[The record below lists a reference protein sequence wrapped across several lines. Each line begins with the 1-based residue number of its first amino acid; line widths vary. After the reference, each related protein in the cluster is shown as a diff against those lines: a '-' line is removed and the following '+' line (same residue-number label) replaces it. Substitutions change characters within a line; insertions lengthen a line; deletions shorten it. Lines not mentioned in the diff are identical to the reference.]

1 MRNNKESL
9 GILFIKRKRENTMK
23 TRSRT
28 IALVFV
34 SLALAAGAL
43 AQKLADKKALT
54 LAVAKQVAAAAE
66 GEAAKNKFTM
76 VIAIMDD
83 GGNLI
88 YLEKMD
94 ETQIGSIDVAQAKA
108 RSAIAFKRP
117 TKAFQ
122 DALAAGN
129 TGILKLPGA
138 IATEGGVPLMADG
151 KIVGAIG
158 VSGGTSAQ
166 DGTVAQA
173 GADALA
179 KILTQ

>member
-1 MRNNKESL
+1 M
-9 GILFIKRKRENTMK
+9 FENEASDFSFKVEKIMNIRFRAATM
-23 TRSRT
+23 
-28 IALVFV
+28 AFV
-34 SLALAAGAL
+34 VLAAAACVLG
-43 AQKLADKKALT
+43 QKLADKKALT

-66 GEAAKNKFTM
+66 TEAAKNKFTM

-122 DALAAGN
+122 DAVAAGN

-138 IATEGGVPLMADG
+138 IATEGGVPLVVDG
-151 KIVGAIG
+151 KIIGAIG

>member
-1 MRNNKESL
+1 MKIRLRATVLGLVSL
-9 GILFIKRKRENTMK
+9 G
-23 TRSRT
+23 
-28 IALVFV
+28 
-34 SLALAAGAL
+34 LAAGVL

-66 GEAAKNKFTM
+66 SEAAKNKFTM

-94 ETQIGSIDVAQAKA
+94 ETQIGSIDVAKAKA

-117 TKAFQ
+117 TKVFQ
-122 DALAAGN
+122 DALAGGN
-129 TGILKLPGA
+129 TGILKLPGV
-138 IATEGGVPLMADG
+138 IATEGGVPLVVDG
-151 KIVGAIG
+151 KIIGAIG

-166 DGTVAQA
+166 DGAVAQA

-179 KILTQ
+179 KILAQ

>member
-1 MRNNKESL
+1 MK
-9 GILFIKRKRENTMK
+9 IK
-23 TRSRT
+23 SRT
-28 IALVFV
+28 IVLVFV

-43 AQKLADKKALT
+43 AQKLAEKKALT
-54 LAVAKQVAAAAE
+54 LAVAKQVAAVAE
-66 GEAAKNKFTM
+66 NEAAKNKFTM

-94 ETQIGSIDVAQAKA
+94 ETQIGSIDVALAKA

-117 TKAFQ
+117 TRAFQ
-122 DALAAGN
+122 DAVAAGN

-138 IATEGGVPLMADG
+138 IATEGGVPLVVDG
-151 KIVGAIG
+151 KIIGAIG

>member
-1 MRNNKESL
+1 
-9 GILFIKRKRENTMK
+9 MK
-23 TRSRT
+23 IGLRASVL
-28 IALVFV
+28 ALV
-34 SLALAAGAL
+34 SLALAAGL
-43 AQKLADKKALT
+43 SAQKLADKKALT
-54 LAVAKQVAAAAE
+54 LAVAKQVASAAE
-66 GEAAKNKFTM
+66 SEAAKNKFTM

-94 ETQIGSIDVAQAKA
+94 ETQIGSIEVAQAKA

-129 TGILKLPGA
+129 TGILKVSGA
-138 IATEGGVPLMADG
+138 MATEGGVPLIVEG
-151 KIVGAIG
+151 KFIGAIG
-158 VSGGTSAQ
+158 VSGGSSAQ

-179 KILTQ
+179 KILAQ